1 MKFVN
6 HVNYVSD
13 AMKVSSARPAHRQ
26 YADGLMESGKLV
38 AAGPFSDGSGAL
50 LIYETDSYDEA
61 RDLIL
66 NDPFAI
72 EGAIQSYDIRPW
84 TILGVNLALLPAEI
98 SRLPVVSA
106 GQ

>member
-13 AMKVSSARPAHRQ
+13 ALKVSSARPAHRQ
-26 YADGLMESGKLV
+26 YADRLMANGKLV
-38 AAGPFSDGSGAL
+38 TAGPFSDGSGAL
-50 LIYETDSYDEA
+50 LIYEADSYDEA
-61 RDLIL
+61 RDLFL
-66 NDPFAI
+66 KDPFAM

-84 TILGVNLALLPAEI
+84 TILGVNLALLPAEAP
-98 SRLPVVSA
+98 RAPVVSA